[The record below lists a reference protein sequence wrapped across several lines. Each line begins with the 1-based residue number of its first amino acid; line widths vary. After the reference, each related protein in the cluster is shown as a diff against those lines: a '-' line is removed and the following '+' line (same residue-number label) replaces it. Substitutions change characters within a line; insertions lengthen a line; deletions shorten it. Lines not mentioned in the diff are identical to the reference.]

1 VKRRNEDVLTILVVA
16 AIIMLIIGSSY
27 IIRDTNNSGEINSN
41 RVEEG
46 QKPISEQLSDK
57 EKSVT
62 NQIYIRAVIDGIMAI
77 GLLLGLSLILQDKVN
92 YVFIFLV
99 VGIIVAF
106 VDFYL
111 RKLF

>member
-57 EKSVT
+57 EKSGT
-62 NQIYIRAVIDGIMAI
+62 NQTYIRVVIDGIMAI
-77 GLLLGLSLILQDKVN
+77 GLLLGFSLILQDKVN
-92 YVFIFLV
+92 YVLIVLV